1 MNEIEDQQTASSGKD
16 CAVEID
22 RLRKTFT
29 LKQGKGVMRT
39 TTQIVA
45 VDDISLSIPV
55 GQSVAFIGPNG
66 AGKSTTIKMLTGI
79 LHPTAG
85 NARVLGCIPWK
96 ERTKLTRHIGA
107 VFGQRSQLWY
117 HLPPRDTFE
126 LLARVYDLPAR
137 QYEQRRALLIE
148 RFALGSFLN
157 TPVRKLSL
165 GQRMR
170 AEVAASLLHTPK
182 VIFLDEP
189 TIGLDVVARQEL
201 RDLIRE
207 WNREEGLTV
216 FLTSHDA
223 GDIEH
228 VAKRVIVINHGRVV
242 IDDKV
247 SRIRR
252 EFLRSKVLSVKFHET
267 PQPIRLPGVELFE
280 AIGYAI
286 KLKVDTTII
295 PIEKVVEAILQAAP
309 VADITIENP
318 PLEEVIAHIYAQ
330 SAGSGT
336 ETALT
341 ESQEAANNA
350 DASAPNANREATAE
364 GDSTEGDSG
373 EAEANMCAG
382 ERTEMPTEKEVSAS
396 ESVPQ

>member
-1 MNEIEDQQTASSGKD
+1 MSDLEEQHNALSAQGSVGVEIE
-16 CAVEID
+16 

-29 LKQGKGVMRT
+29 RKQGKGLKRANT
-39 TTQIVA
+39 ETVA
-45 VDDISLSIPV
+45 VDDISLSVPT

-79 LHPTAG
+79 LHPTSG
-85 NARVLGCIPWK
+85 SARVLGCVPWQ

-126 LLARVYDLPAR
+126 LLARIYDLPRA
-137 QYEQRRALLIE
+137 QYEKRRDLLIE
-148 RFALGSFLN
+148 RFALGAFLN

-170 AEVAASLLHTPK
+170 AEVAASLLHMPK

-207 WNREEGLTV
+207 WNRDEGLTV

-267 PQPIRLPGVELFE
+267 PQPISLPGVEVFE
-280 AIGYAI
+280 AVGYAI
-286 KLKVDTTII
+286 KLNVDTTIV
-295 PIEKVVEAILQAAP
+295 PIEKVVETVLQCAP

-318 PLEEVIAHIYAQ
+318 PLEDVIAHIYAQ
-330 SAGSGT
+330 GGAYV
-336 ETALT
+336 
-341 ESQEAANNA
+341 
-350 DASAPNANREATAE
+350 ATA
-364 GDSTEGDSG
+364 DS
-373 EAEANMCAG
+373 A
-382 ERTEMPTEKEVSAS
+382 ERTEETHDSSAEETQDS
-396 ESVPQ
+396 SAGIT

>member
-1 MNEIEDQQTASSGKD
+1 MNANQNSI
-16 CAVEID
+16 VELD
-22 RLRKTFT
+22 RLRKTFSV
-29 LKQGKGVMRT
+29 KKGKGMVRT
-39 TTQIVA
+39 SAEIVA
-45 VDDISLSIPV
+45 VDEITLAVPE

-79 LHPTAG
+79 LHPTSG
-85 NARVLGCIPWK
+85 NARVLGYVPWR
-96 ERTKLTRHIGA
+96 ERTKLTRYIGA

-126 LLARVYDLPAR
+126 LLARVYDLPR
-137 QYEQRRALLIE
+137 KQYEQRRDELIE
-148 RFALGSFLN
+148 RFALSPFLN

-207 WNREEGLTV
+207 WNRNEGLTV

-252 EFLRSKVLSVKFHET
+252 EFLRSKILSVKFHEM
-267 PQPIRLPGVELFE
+267 PQSISLPGVAVFE

-286 KLKVDTTII
+286 KLEVDTTVIA
-295 PIEKVVEAILQAAP
+295 IEKVVEAVLKAAP

-330 SAGSGT
+330 GNTAQTGEADDDAGDLPVVFDCLSR
-336 ETALT
+336 
-341 ESQEAANNA
+341 
-350 DASAPNANREATAE
+350 D
-364 GDSTEGDSG
+364 DSG
-373 EAEANMCAG
+373 LMPGKGEAN
-382 ERTEMPTEKEVSAS
+382 VN